1 MYTQCEQCKA
11 IFRVNMRE
19 VTVAKG
25 QLRCGECNAIF
36 NATKSLSTTMPA
48 SYKELEAAKPSVKVD
63 KQKKLI
69 QPHIKK
75 RAVQATPLKSKTQK
89 NKKVAKPRAPKKG
102 INWSIITILLL
113 LSSLAAQVAYS
124 KRHLFLGTP
133 LHEPEKIQMLNHNIF
148 AHPNESGVLLISAQ
162 IENTAK
168 KAQPYPVLELS
179 LKNTQST
186 LVAFRRF
193 YPKEYLTKYYKEQL
207 IPPKTPITIKLKIKD
222 PGNKATHFQFNFL

>member
-36 NATKSLSTTMPA
+36 NATKNLSTTIPA
-48 SYKELEAAKPSVKVD
+48 SYQELEEAKKSAEID
-63 KQKKLI
+63 AQEKLI
-69 QPHIKK
+69 EPHFK
-75 RAVQATPLKSKTQK
+75 QAAPTKFTVKE
-89 NKKVAKPRAPKKG
+89 NKKTSEPSTSKK
-102 INWSIITILLL
+102 INYWLILAALLL
-113 LSSLAAQVAYS
+113 LLLLAAQVTYN
-124 KRHLFLGTP
+124 KRHLLSGKP

-148 AHPNESGVLLISAQ
+148 THPNESGVLLISAQ
-162 IENTAK
+162 IENTAE

-193 YPKEYLTKYYKEQL
+193 FPKEYLTKYSKEQL
-207 IPPKTPITIKLKIKD
+207 IPPKIPITIKLKIKD
-222 PGNKATHFQFNFL
+222 PGSKATHFQFEFL